1 MEIDESR
8 SDAKFELVQLS
19 NGLMP
24 AGKPSFLQVIQYPKI
39 SDLVKK
45 NGSPMMLKV
54 IFLIV
59 KDFCNSLNV
68 VRNMNESQMIE
79 SASMLLDECD
89 NFRLEDYV
97 MMFSMAKRGDLIK
110 IFDRIDISVIT
121 LIMDEYY
128 TRRKN
133 AGRIAQDEQVER
145 LDTLGNTTTT
155 IELMDKQDAK
165 LSGYTEGLLSAIGE
179 LRDKMTIKLSPD
191 NKTP

>member
-110 IFDRIDISVIT
+110 IYDRIDISVIT

-128 TRRKN
+128 IRRKN
-133 AGRIAQDEQVER
+133 VGRIAQDEQVER
-145 LDTLGNTTTT
+145 LDTLGNTTTI
-155 IELMDKQDAK
+155 IELMDAQDAK

-191 NKTP
+191 NEK